1 MDIQVILQAISTVGF
16 PIVVSAAMFWMVNK
30 QSEQHKE
37 EMDAVRASLDKNTLA
52 LLELK
57 NAIERS
63 DK

>member
-1 MDIQVILQAISTVGF
+1 MDIQVVLQAISTVGF
-16 PIVVSAAMFWMVNK
+16 PIVGCAAMFWMVNK

-57 NAIERS
+57 NALEREE
-63 DK
+63 K